1 MVTVASICCL
11 STEKYTDMI
20 LEILFDSSVPYFYD
34 LGTRSKDWI
43 WKLIFR
49 KGFQSNP
56 SDPQND
62 LDPDQDPQK

>member
-1 MVTVASICCL
+1 
-11 STEKYTDMI
+11 MI
-20 LEILFDSSVPYFYD
+20 LEILFTSLVPYFYD
-34 LGTRSKDWI
+34 LHHRSKDWI

-56 SDPQND
+56 PDPQND

>member
-1 MVTVASICCL
+1 
-11 STEKYTDMI
+11 MI
-20 LEILFDSSVPYFYD
+20 LEILFTSLVPYFYD
-34 LGTRSKDWI
+34 LHHRSKDWI

-56 SDPQND
+56 PDPQHD

>member
-1 MVTVASICCL
+1 MPF
-11 STEKYTDMI
+11 STLRHNDE
-20 LEILFDSSVPYFYD
+20 
-34 LGTRSKDWI
+34 SKDWI

-56 SDPQND
+56 PDPQHD